1 MEPSAIMSSIL
12 SISGVNSETPS
23 CVSMYRS
30 GISAPRKSGKKSAAG
45 VCLTTSSTA
54 QQHICTSVNAC
65 TRVSGT
71 FLT

>member
-1 MEPSAIMSSIL
+1 MSSIL

-23 CVSMYRS
+23 CVSVYRS
-30 GISAPRKSGKKSAAG
+30 GIRAPRKSGKNSAAG
-45 VCLTTSSTA
+45 DCLTPSSAA
-54 QQHICTSVNAC
+54 QQHICTSVKAC